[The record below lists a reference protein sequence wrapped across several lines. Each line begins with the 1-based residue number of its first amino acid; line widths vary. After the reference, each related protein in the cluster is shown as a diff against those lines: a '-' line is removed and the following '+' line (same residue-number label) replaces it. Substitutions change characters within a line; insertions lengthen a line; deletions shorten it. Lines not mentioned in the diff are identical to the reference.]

1 MRKGA
6 RGKREVTWGQHEVA
20 LTDIVRDAVYQVRT
34 DIDRATAA
42 RYAAAMRAG
51 QTFPPLRVGIV
62 GGAWVLLDGWHRMT
76 AMEHVGIARATVD
89 AAVMT
94 EAEARW
100 EAAKA
105 NMLHGRPLAKGEVR
119 QAFRVFIRTN
129 QHMRGHRFLSLRD
142 IARAFGVTH
151 PTARAWMAKDCPA
164 VLRKMNA
171 GGPGGRGGLRD
182 DGPAPE
188 ERRARD
194 AQDAVA
200 QAVANARGIHCPQ
213 RRGELVQA
221 LEEALREIREEAPWV
236 RPEKLPF

>member
-1 MRKGA
+1 MRKGTQ
-6 RGKREVTWGQHEVA
+6 GKREVTWGQHEVPLA
-20 LTDIVRDAVYQVRT
+20 DIVRDTTYQVRT
-34 DIDRATAA
+34 DTDRATVA

-51 QTFPPLRVGIV
+51 QTFPALRVGILV
-62 GGAWVLLDGWHRMT
+62 GAWVLLDGWHRME
-76 AMEHVGIARATVD
+76 AMAAAGITRATVE

-119 QAFRVFIRTN
+119 QAFRVFIRTD
-129 QHMRGHRFLSLRD
+129 QHRRGHRFLSLRD

-151 PTARAWMAKDCPA
+151 PTVRAWMAKDCPA
-164 VLRKMNA
+164 VLRKINA
-171 GGPGGRGGLRD
+171 GHQGGRGGLR

-188 ERRARD
+188 ERRTRD
-194 AQDAVA
+194 AHDAVA
-200 QAVANARGIHCPQ
+200 QARANARGICCPH

-236 RPEKLPF
+236 KPEAMPF